1 MTRRAFLGLG
11 SNLGDRE
18 AHLRHAIGRIP
29 DLIKTAS
36 IWETAPIGGPD
47 DQGPY
52 LNTVVQLSTDR
63 TARQLLSVCR
73 EQEEDAGRIRGQRW
87 GARTL
92 DVDVLWIDGERI
104 DEHDLIVPHPRMM
117 ERAFVLMPLR
127 ELAPDLIPD
136 SFTEPDPSI
145 VWRYQPDESTG

>member
-1 MTRRAFLGLG
+1 MCIR
-11 SNLGDRE
+11 DR
-18 AHLRHAIGRIP
+18 
-29 DLIKTAS
+29 
-36 IWETAPIGGPD
+36 
-47 DQGPY
+47 
-52 LNTVVQLSTDR
+52 
-63 TARQLLSVCR
+63 CR

-136 SFTEPDPSI
+136 SFTEPDPSV